1 MADKHLHIVSFDIP
15 YPADYGGVI
24 DVYYR
29 IKALSEVG
37 VKVHLH
43 CFEYGRS
50 SSDKLES
57 LCETVHYYKRSKSPR
72 HIASKLPFIVETRRS
87 EELLKNLLKDSHPI
101 LFEGLHTTAYLKNKA
116 LKGRLKLVR
125 AHNIEHDYYKKL
137 AESEKNAFKRLFFTA
152 EAGKLKRYESVL
164 KNADYVL
171 SISEKDQKHF
181 EKLYGNSTLINPFH
195 SNTPI
200 EIGGK
205 QAYAFYH
212 GNLTVAENKNAV
224 AFLINDVFPLTEVPL
239 LIAGKGATKAVR
251 ALNPNLKNLKVV
263 DSPNNETMLNLAKN
277 ASVHVLPTFQNTGFK
292 LKLLYSLFTAPVII
306 ANEKMVAG
314 TNLKSFCEIAN
325 TPQEMADLI
334 TAHHKSSLDTERL
347 KNRLSYIQNN
357 FSNRDNA
364 LKIKSLLV

>member
-1 MADKHLHIVSFDIP
+1 MSDQHLHIVSFDIP

-24 DVYYR
+24 DVYFR

-37 VKVHLH
+37 VKLHLH

-50 SSDKLES
+50 HSDKLDI
-57 LCETVHYYKRSKSPR
+57 LCETVHYYKRAKSPR
-72 HIASKLPFIVETRRS
+72 HAVSKLPFIVETRKND
-87 EELLKNLLKDSHPI
+87 ELLQNLLKDTHPI
-101 LFEGLHTTAYLKNKA
+101 LFEGLHTTVYLKHKA
-116 LKGRLKLVR
+116 LKERLKLVR

-152 EAGKLKRYESVL
+152 EAGKLERYESFL
-164 KNADYVL
+164 KNAEYIL

-181 EKLYGNSTLINPFH
+181 DKLYGNSILINPFH

-205 QAYAFYH
+205 QEYAFYH
-212 GNLTVAENKNAV
+212 GNLTVAENKNAI
-224 AFLINDVFPLTEVPL
+224 AFLINEVFPNTDIPL
-239 LIAGKGATKAVR
+239 LIAGKGAAKAVK
-251 ALNPNLKNLKVV
+251 ALQPKLKNLKVL
-263 DSPNNETMLNLAKN
+263 DSPSAEVMLDLARN
-277 ASVHVLPTFQNTGFK
+277 ASVHVLPTFQSTGFK

-306 ANEKMVAG
+306 ANAEMVAG

-325 TPQEMADLI
+325 TPQEMAALI
-334 TAHHKSSLDTERL
+334 TKLHKSPLDKERIKTRFEYL
-347 KNRLSYIQNN
+347 REN